1 MLEKILKQYGADKV
15 SARTK
20 ISKKNLSKLQ
30 KKDFEGF
37 SKPQAYGFVSIL
49 QREYGDDFAELKAEL
64 EVWFSPSD
72 GEEKKEEIF
81 ISAEEGEGSVGYK
94 KWAIAAVLLLAV
106 AAALF
111 YMFQKEQGSGSVE
124 PGEEAA
130 QSRAAAPADGKTAA
144 SAASEAAA
152 VEEKGQPPRSAEPA
166 DEPAKSGV
174 KQEAEPNEEAAPAK
188 EAAETEPYVPME
200 SAVITPVVKLWFGII
215 DLESKKRV
223 AKTTGDPYEIDPKGR
238 KLLITGHGRFEIS
251 DSFGNLFK
259 YNDAKKH
266 YFLID
271 DGMVK
276 EIPLSE
282 FKRLNGGKV
291 W

>member
-20 ISKKNLSKLQ
+20 ISKKNLSKLL

-49 QREYGDDFAELKAEL
+49 QREYGDDFTELKAEL
-64 EVWFSPSD
+64 EVWFSSSENED
-72 GEEKKEEIF
+72 KKEEIF
-81 ISAEEGEGSVGYK
+81 ISADTGKSETNYK
-94 KWAIAAVLLLAV
+94 GVIAAVLLLAV

-111 YMFQKEQGSGSVE
+111 YIFQKWQNREVE
-124 PGEEAA
+124 SQEAVKSHIA
-130 QSRAAAPADGKTAA
+130 IPVDENRTETANP
-144 SAASEAAA
+144 AAA
-152 VEEKGQPPRSAEPA
+152 VEDKVQAPQAVERQDESAEA
-166 DEPAKSGV
+166 GLEQA
-174 KQEAEPNEEAAPAK
+174 AEPKEQEAAPAK
-188 EAAETEPYVPME
+188 EQSETEPYVPME
-200 SAVITPVVKLWFGII
+200 SPVITPVVKLWFGII
-215 DLESKKRV
+215 DLESKKRA
-223 AKTTGDPYEIDPKGR
+223 AKTTADPYEIDPKGR

-251 DSFGNLFK
+251 DSFGSLFK

>member
-20 ISKKNLSKLQ
+20 ISKKNLSKLLE
-30 KKDFEGF
+30 KDFEGF

-64 EVWFSPSD
+64 DVWFSASE
-72 GEEKKEEIF
+72 GEDRKEEIF
-81 ISAEEGEGSVGYK
+81 ISADKGGSASGYK
-94 KWAIAAVLLLAV
+94 KGAIAAVLLLAV

-111 YMFQKEQGSGSVE
+111 YLFQKGESGGVK
-124 PGEEAA
+124 PQEAA
-130 QSRAAAPADGKTAA
+130 KSRAAAPVDENLTPMAV
-144 SAASEAAA
+144 SAAA
-152 VEEKGQPPRSAEPA
+152 VEEKAQSPRSAERS
-166 DEPAKSGV
+166 DESVKEGV
-174 KQEAEPNEEAAPAK
+174 KRGGEAK
-188 EAAETEPYVPME
+188 EQESVTAKKEQKETEPYVPME
-200 SAVITPVVKLWFGII
+200 SAVITPVVKLWFGVI

-223 AKTTGDPYEIDPKGR
+223 AKTTADPYEIDPKGR

-276 EIPLSE
+276 EISLSE
-282 FKRLNGGKV
+282 FRRLNGGKV